1 MEIIQDDTS
10 KNELELKL
18 SEKEKSN
25 EETLESIKAYEE
37 GNFKTSKTSK
47 DLFQKLGINV

>member
-18 SEKEKSN
+18 LEKEKPN
-25 EETLESIKAYEE
+25 KETLESIKAYEE
-37 GNFKTSKTSK
+37 CNFKTAKNSK